1 MISAIMHNRLTFKIF
16 TRNFRIAALRLLA
29 RFGHSFACT
38 TEQTQANEKA
48 PLRIAERGFLL

>member
-1 MISAIMHNRLTFKIF
+1 MISAIIYNHLILRIF

-38 TEQTQANEKA
+38 KDQTQANEKA
-48 PLRIAERGFLL
+48 PFRVAERGFLL